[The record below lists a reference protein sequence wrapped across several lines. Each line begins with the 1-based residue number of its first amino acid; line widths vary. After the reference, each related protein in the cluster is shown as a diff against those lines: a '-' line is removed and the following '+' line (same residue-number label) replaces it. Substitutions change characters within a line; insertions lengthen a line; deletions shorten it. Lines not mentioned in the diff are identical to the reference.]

1 MTIIA
6 EITLPSATFSL
17 GRAMQAFPDATIE
30 LERVVPLQETIM
42 PLLWVEGGDVA
53 SIESTLKAHSQVKAV
68 ETLTTTASETLF
80 NVHWSPDASGLT
92 EVLLNTGA
100 TVLEARGTAESWDFR
115 LRFGSHDDLSTFNI
129 SLTEKGIPVTLRRI
143 YHPPESDERP
153 EVSSVQRE
161 TFREAYRRGYFQ
173 IPRRINQAEL
183 ADELEISDSALSQ
196 RIRRGVS
203 KLIESDVFGDE
214 KPVR

>member
-17 GRAMQAFPDATIE
+17 GSAMQTFPDAMIE

-42 PLLWVEGGDVA
+42 PLFWIKGGDVVR
-53 SIESTLKAHSQVKAV
+53 IESALEAHHQVKTV
-68 ETLTTTASETLF
+68 ETLMTTENETLF
-80 NVHWSPDASGLT
+80 KVHWSPDASGLT
-92 EVLLNTGA
+92 ETLLNTDA
-100 TVLEARGTAESWDFR
+100 TVLDARGTAESWDFR
-115 LRFGSHDDLSTFNI
+115 LRFGSHEDLSTFNI

-143 YHPPESDERP
+143 SHQPLSEEGPQISP
-153 EVSSVQRE
+153 VQRE
-161 TFREAYRRGYFQ
+161 TLRKAYQRGYFQ
-173 IPRRINQAEL
+173 VPRRINQSEL

-203 KLIESDVFGDE
+203 KLIESDTFSDE
-214 KPVR
+214 TQFR